1 MLTCQRGTLGTVPT
15 FLLLSPWP
23 VSWQWLPSCLQPS
36 AWPQTAQGSSQL
48 DRPTGRQMDR
58 QTIDTQIWTEM
69 DTWTAKHM
77 DRDGQKDNAPSVPS
91 G

>member
-1 MLTCQRGTLGTVPT
+1 MYAFGEGKGRELIE
-15 FLLLSPWP
+15 
-23 VSWQWLPSCLQPS
+23 
-36 AWPQTAQGSSQL
+36 QGSSQL
-48 DRPTGRQMDR
+48 DRTTGRQMDR